1 MDSQDNKRKWKNR
14 DLISSLEFALTGIFT
29 AIKEER
35 NMRKHAVM
43 ALVVILAGFVFQVSR
58 IEWLFLL
65 LSIFLVVAFEIINSA
80 IEKCG
85 GFGQSLSLFH
95 AGKKCQGYGGWR
107 GISGLSFRS
116 YNRRIDFSPTNLGF
130 IILNSKRKL

>member
-35 NMRKHAVM
+35 NMRKHAVT
-43 ALVVILAGFVFQVSR
+43 ALLVVLAGFIFQVSR

-80 IEKCG
+80 IENVVDLASHYHFSMLAKNAKDMG
-85 GFGQSLSLFH
+85 SAAQFVALSLITVTWGLIL
-95 AGKKCQGYGGWR
+95 AGYL
-107 GISGLSFRS
+107 I
-116 YNRRIDFSPTNLGF
+116 
-130 IILNSKRKL
+130 